1 MKLDFAAVSYTRN
14 RSVLILHTQPHC
26 VDCTR
31 RFQIDKGKMYSATRS
46 QSWVADAA
54 DVFEDAYS
62 KSDEFGSP
70 LDSKS
75 DEPGS
80 WSEVDDEESR
90 SVSELS
96 LRAESSFCSLG
107 SESPPTGRQSV
118 RLMDPSKNTSQRVL
132 ARETP
137 T

>member
-1 MKLDFAAVSYTRN
+1 
-14 RSVLILHTQPHC
+14 
-26 VDCTR
+26 
-31 RFQIDKGKMYSATRS
+31 MYSATRF
-46 QSWVADAA
+46 QSWVVGAG
-54 DVFEDAYS
+54 DVSEDAYS
-62 KSDEFGSP
+62 KSDEFGSS

-75 DEPGS
+75 DECGS
-80 WSEVDDEESR
+80 SWEVDDEESR

-96 LRAESSFCSLG
+96 LRADSSFCSLG

-118 RLMDPSKNTSQRVL
+118 RLMDPSRNTSQRLL